1 MKFAR
6 FAFVW
11 IVVTGCLNKPDCIPT
26 ATNLVKISFVNAS
39 NQARP
44 TAVDSIRVAGLNEVL
59 YQAVTVSAVE
69 LPLRPDLTQ
78 AEFEFFFEQ
87 RDEKIALVY
96 DAQPQ
101 VISMECGAYT
111 IFKDLTLTES
121 TFVAD
126 SVITTQTSTNATV
139 NIQLRIE

>member
-6 FAFVW
+6 FALVL
-11 IVVTGCLNKPDCIPT
+11 VVLSGCLNKPDCAPT
-26 ATNLVKISFVNAS
+26 ATNLVKIGFVNAA

-44 TAVDSIRVAGLNEVL
+44 TAIDSIRVVGLTEVL
-59 YQAVTVSAVE
+59 YKGVTISAAE
-69 LPLRPDLTQ
+69 LPLRPDLSQ

-87 RDEKIALVY
+87 RAEKIALTY
-96 DAQPQ
+96 NAQPQ

-126 SVITTQTSTNATV
+126 SVITSQTSTNATV